1 MFFVRRGVGM
11 IWDALVTFVTSGW
24 DAAKV
29 ITAIAGLVT
38 IFGGGWGLYWRIS
51 TAEARRLQMLHNYVE
66 AREGAISS
74 KRPDV
79 LNNIKLS
86 EHFQLEQRALDVGAE
101 IDDVIELL
109 DQDRLKQAM
118 EALIDLEERLERK
131 EKIVRK
137 YADELVTHKASV
149 HVFIAA
155 LADRRKRTDQGLE
168 HVASALAID
177 NKDKDALTYQGW
189 LLLRKK
195 DLPGAEDS
203 FGRLRQLSVGSEN
216 ERHRCDAW
224 EGLGFTY
231 VASGPNKYP
240 DAERALTNAL
250 GIIRKLT
257 GNEKD
262 AFARG
267 RIHDALGDLYASSLW
282 GGQDISRASD
292 NYQKAIA
299 ALSGEGN
306 SEKERIARSRAAR
319 AVQVKLEKLP
329 KESRSE
335 VLQ

>member
-1 MFFVRRGVGM
+1 
-11 IWDALVTFVTSGW
+11 
-24 DAAKV
+24 
-29 ITAIAGLVT
+29 
-38 IFGGGWGLYWRIS
+38 
-51 TAEARRLQMLHNYVE
+51 MLHNYVE

-231 VASGPNKYP
+231 VCIAALNKYP

-306 SEKERIARSRAAR
+306 SEKGAHRPFARSSSSPSQA
-319 AVQVKLEKLP
+319 
-329 KESRSE
+329 
-335 VLQ
+335 